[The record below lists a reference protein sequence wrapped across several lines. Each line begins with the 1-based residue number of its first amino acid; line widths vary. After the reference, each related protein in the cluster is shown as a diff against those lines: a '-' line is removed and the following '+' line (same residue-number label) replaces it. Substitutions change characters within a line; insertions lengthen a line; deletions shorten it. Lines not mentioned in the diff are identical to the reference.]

1 MKKTQILSIVTVT
14 VLCLALIVTGCSQSG
29 KGGDGDEIVV
39 GAVCS
44 LTGMFAGFGEGSEF
58 GLKAAAEDINKE
70 GGVYVEEYGKK
81 LPIRIIM
88 RNSESDPIKVATLAE
103 DLVLNENVDLLCM
116 GGEPPT
122 TTSAASNVA
131 DKYKIPFVSCCGP
144 WEPWRA
150 MKDAAPGH
158 WDWTFACGTFA
169 IATPAEEGDFRH
181 GQAGYTVFDAWA
193 SQLKLFGDQTNKKMA
208 VFASD
213 DPDGIGWYGVFPSIV
228 PDLGYDVVGLD
239 KKLGLAPMETTDFS
253 SIINEWKA
261 NECEI
266 LWGNAPAPFIAT
278 LWKQCRQLGYEPK
291 IATLGRG
298 ALFLED
304 VEAWGG
310 NLPLGVGTEIYWH
323 PAWEDS
329 PGIGGTTPES
339 FNQRWYEETGRGIN
353 SGAADGYRTMQVIID
368 SIERAGTLEHEPV
381 RDALW
386 ATDMNTLIHR
396 VKGNSAHFS
405 RGALVYGQWQG
416 SEGNWNLEVVYS
428 DVDFVKPTADPIF
441 PIPYN

>member
-1 MKKTQILSIVTVT
+1 MNKKIISILIVS
-14 VLCLALIVTGCSQSG
+14 VLCLALLAVGCSKTG
-29 KGGDGDEIVV
+29 KSSEKDEIVI
-39 GAVCS
+39 GAACS
-44 LTGMFAGFGEGSEF
+44 LTGMFAGFGEGSKY
-58 GLKAAAEDINKE
+58 GLEAAIEDINKQ

-81 LPIRIIM
+81 LPLRIIV
-88 RNSESDPIKVATLAE
+88 RNSESDPIKVGALME
-103 DLVLNENVDLLCM
+103 DLVLNDKVDLLCM

-122 TTSAASNVA
+122 TTSSASNVA

-144 WEPWRA
+144 WEPWKA

-169 IATPAEEGDFRH
+169 IASPAEEGDFR
-181 GQAGYTVFDAWA
+181 GVPGYTVFDAWA
-193 SQLKLFGDQTNKKMA
+193 SQLKMFGDQTNKKMA

-261 NECEI
+261 EDCQI
-266 LWGNAPAPFIAT
+266 VWGNAPAPFIAT
-278 LWKQCRQLGYEPK
+278 LWKQCRQLGFKPK

-298 ALFLED
+298 SLFLED
-304 VEAWGG
+304 VQAWGG

-329 PGIGGTTPES
+329 PGIGGETPQS
-339 FNQRWYEETGRGIN
+339 IHDRWHEDTGRGIN
-353 SGAADGYRTMQVIID
+353 SGMADGYRTMQVIID
-368 SIERAGTLEHEPV
+368 SIERAGTVTDKAKL

-386 ATDMNTLIHR
+386 ATDLPTVIHR
-396 VKGNSAHFS
+396 VKGNSANFS

-416 SEGNWNLEVVYS
+416 SDGNWTLEVVHSY
-428 DVDFVKPTADPIF
+428 VDFVKPTADPIF
-441 PIPYN
+441 PLRYD